1 MKISIITVV
10 YNGEAYLESCIQ
22 SVLSQDHS
30 DIEYIIVDGAST
42 DSTPEIIARYRNR
55 IATVISEPD
64 KGIYDAMNKGVKAAT
79 GEVVGILNADDLYQN
94 EKVISRVAREFEKK
108 GVDSIFGDLIFVNP
122 EDLNKVV
129 RFYQPKNF
137 KLEHFRKGD
146 MPPHPTFFVKRELYD
161 RFGYFDTSFKIT
173 ADFELMVR
181 FLLKGGASYSY
192 IPEILVKMRTGGI
205 STSGIKSTL
214 TVNREMKRSLDMNG
228 ISTSMLR
235 IYSKYFTKIFQ
246 LVKRPA

>member
-137 KLEHFRKGD
+137 KPEHFRKGD